1 MAKHFPDELK
11 IAKERY
17 PKALADKNDASGP
30 VLIFCSNL
38 LGLHENKVSDVIFEP
53 NIPIRPIYSCCA
65 WFFTDTSEAL
75 RNIMLVCGR
84 VDVLWQQHKYELVSS
99 IKISEFLILSMKISE
114 FLSSARTAID
124 EILLDD
130 SQVGVRSRAPPTL
143 ASF

>member
-1 MAKHFPDELK
+1 
-11 IAKERY
+11 
-17 PKALADKNDASGP
+17 
-30 VLIFCSNL
+30 
-38 LGLHENKVSDVIFEP
+38 
-53 NIPIRPIYSCCA
+53 
-65 WFFTDTSEAL
+65 
-75 RNIMLVCGR
+75 MLVCGR

-99 IKISEFLILSMKISE
+99 MKISEFLILSMKISE